1 MEENQNPM
9 EELNDLSPF
18 LAELKKQKTVPIF
31 KTPLFYFDTLQDK
44 VFEKLDDNPTIV
56 VTKTSTWAERLQ
68 QWFWQPNFIWA
79 LSATTILAIAGTFWF
94 QYQSKNAPTI
104 PTLANQEE
112 VHQYITANLDDFEDE
127 LLAEYHDLQENKDFK
142 LNLTTEELE
151 HYLNE
156 VSD

>member
-1 MEENQNPM
+1 MEENQNPI

-18 LAELKKQKTVPIF
+18 LADLKKQETIPIF

-44 VFEKLDDNPTIV
+44 VFEKLSDKPTRV
-56 VTKTSTWAERLQ
+56 VPKPIPWTERLQ
-68 QWFWQPNFIWA
+68 QWFWQPKLTWA
-79 LSATTILAIAGTFWF
+79 LSATVVLGIVGTFWF
-94 QYQSKNAPTI
+94 QKNQPAFVS
-104 PTLANQEE
+104 QEE

-127 LLAEYHDLQENKDFK
+127 LLAEYHEWQENKDFK

-156 VSD
+156 VPD